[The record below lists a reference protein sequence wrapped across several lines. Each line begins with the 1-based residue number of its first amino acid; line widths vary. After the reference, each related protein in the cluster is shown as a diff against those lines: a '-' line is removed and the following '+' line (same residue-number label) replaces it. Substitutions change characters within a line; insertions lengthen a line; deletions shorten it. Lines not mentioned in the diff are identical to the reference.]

1 MSFRVE
7 EEIATLQRNSFGRIA
22 CRAAWIARS
31 LLAASLLAAGCT
43 TAPATRFQLT
53 EVAKGLFVHFG
64 AQAQAAPGN
73 LGAIANVGFIVG
85 SRCVAVIDTGGSR
98 AEGERLRAAIA
109 ATTAVPV
116 CDVINTHMHP
126 DHVFGNAAF
135 ATPAGSAAPVEF
147 IGNARLPA
155 ALAARSHAYRQGLDR
170 ELGDAGAGSTVIL
183 PTRTVDGVLELDL
196 GDRIVELRMWP
207 VAHTDNDLTVF
218 DRSSGTLW
226 TGDLL
231 FVDRI
236 PVIDGSINGWIRA
249 DEQLLAEAG
258 APRMIPGHGPI
269 PADWRAALG
278 AQQRYLIAVRDGTR
292 AAIRERRTIAQA
304 IATVARQEQGRWLL
318 FEDYHSRNVTAAYA
332 ELEWED

>member
-1 MSFRVE
+1 
-7 EEIATLQRNSFGRIA
+7 
-22 CRAAWIARS
+22 

-109 ATTAVPV
+109 ATTTVPV

-135 ATPAGSAAPVEF
+135 ATPAGAGAPVEF
-147 IGNARLPA
+147 IGNGRLPA
-155 ALAARSHAYRQGLDR
+155 ALAARSHAYQQGLDR

-196 GDRIVELRMWP
+196 GDRIVELRTWP

-218 DRSSGTLW
+218 DRASGTLW

-258 APRMIPGHGPI
+258 PRRMIPGHGPI

-318 FEDYHSRNVTAAYA
+318 FEGYHSRNVTAAYA